1 MVGIVLVSHSARLAE
16 GVRELVEQV
25 AQGAVPLAVAGGID
39 DPDNP
44 IGTDAMKVLEA
55 IQSVYSD
62 DGVVVLMDL
71 GSALLSAEMAVEF
84 LPEEQQPRIHLCSAP
99 FVEGAY
105 AAVVQASTGA
115 PVQSVVAE
123 AIGALGA
130 KIEQLGG
137 AVEAQGSVPSP
148 SGRGL
153 GRGSDA
159 VEQTQEIVLTV
170 RNRLGL
176 HARPA
181 ARFVSTAGRFAA
193 DVELIRAG
201 RPANAKSINQVAT
214 LGVRQGDT
222 ITIRAAGP
230 DAAAALA
237 ALQALAD
244 DNFGD
249 RDEPESRGA
258 GGQGSRGESR
268 PTALLPTDPLN
279 TDPLTTDHWPLTT
292 ALPGIPASPGVAIGP
307 AALYRPRP
315 PEVVT
320 RAIEDTAG
328 EWRRLQDAVA
338 VARDEIGA
346 LHRRAVA
353 QVGPDEAAIFE
364 AHLLFLQDPLLV
376 EATRDRI
383 YGEKINA
390 EAAWQ
395 RQMADMAA
403 TYRDMADDYMRARAA
418 DVEDVAQRVLRGLM
432 GVAPPSLDLAAPA
445 ILIAADLTPSD
456 TARLDRERV
465 LAVCTEL
472 GGATAHS
479 AILARALGIPAVVG
493 LGHAVWQV
501 AEGQRVAV
509 DGDAGALWPQ
519 PDEAQVAQLAA
530 RREAWLETQR
540 RDKAAG
546 QGAAV
551 TPDGHRVEIAA
562 NVGSPNDVAPALEF
576 GAEGVGL
583 FRTEFLFMDRAAA
596 PSEEE
601 QFEAYRRA
609 ARAAGD
615 RPLII
620 RTLDVGGDKPLPYL
634 DLGDEANPFLG
645 WRAIRFCL
653 ERPDVFMPQLRAI
666 LRASAAEEGAPRC
679 VKLMLPMIGTPA
691 EVRAARAML
700 AAAQAELRAAGVPF
714 DEDMEVGI
722 MIEVP
727 SAVAVADQLAR
738 EVDFFSIGTNDLTQ
752 YVMAA
757 DRGNARVAGLASA
770 LQPAVLRLVR
780 DAADAAHAA
789 GIWIGMCGELAG
801 NALAAP
807 VLVGL
812 GLDELSM
819 SAPSIPAVK
828 AAVRRFA
835 LADAQRIAAAALA
848 LDSAEAVAR
857 YLQQAALEE
866 K

>member
-1 MVGIVLVSHSARLAE
+1 MVSLVFVSHSALLAE
-16 GVRELVEQV
+16 GVRQLAEQMT
-25 AQGAVPLAVAGGID
+25 QGAVPMAVAGGID

-71 GSALLSAEMAVEF
+71 GSALLSAEMALEF
-84 LPEEQQPRIHLCSAP
+84 LSDEQRPQVHLCPAP
-99 FVEGAY
+99 LVEGAL
-105 AAVVQASTGA
+105 AAAVQASVGA
-115 PVQSVVAE
+115 SAAQVMAE
-123 AIGALGA
+123 ALGA
-130 KIEQLGG
+130 LAVKVEHMGG
-137 AVEAQGSVPSP
+137 AAAEPGSGGAGGQG
-148 SGRGL
+148 G
-153 GRGSDA
+153 A
-159 VEQTQEIVLTV
+159 ATEQIALVV

-181 ARFVSTAGRFAA
+181 ARLVSTAGRFTAEVTLLK
-193 DVELIRAG
+193 DG
-201 RPANAKSINQVAT
+201 RRANAKSINQVAT
-214 LGVRQGDT
+214 LGVRHGDT
-222 ITIRAAGP
+222 ITVSAGGP
-230 DAAAALA
+230 DATAALA

-249 RDEPESRGA
+249 REEERGS
-258 GGQGSRGESR
+258 GGAEEQGGETR
-268 PTALLPTDPLN
+268 ATDLLTA
-279 TDPLTTDHWPLTT
+279 DPLTTAQLK
-292 ALPGIPASPGVAIGP
+292 GIPASPGVAIGP

-315 PEVVT
+315 PEVVA
-320 RAIEDTAG
+320 RAIDDAAG
-328 EWRRLQDAVA
+328 EWRRLRAAVDT
-338 VARDEIGA
+338 ARDEIDA

-353 QVGPDEAAIFE
+353 QVGADEAAIFE

-383 YGEKINA
+383 YSEKINA

-395 RQMADMAA
+395 RETAAMAA
-403 TYRDMADDYMRARAA
+403 TYREMADDYMRARAA

-432 GVAPPSLDLAAPA
+432 GVAPPSLDFAAPA

-501 AEGQRVAV
+501 AEGQHVAA
-509 DGDAGALWPQ
+509 DGNAGALWLQ
-519 PDEAQVAQLAA
+519 PDEAQVASLTAQ
-530 RREAWLETQR
+530 REAWLETQR

-546 QGAAV
+546 QGTAA
-551 TPDGHRVEIAA
+551 TPDGRRVEIAA

-609 ARAAGD
+609 ARAAGG

-634 DLGDEANPFLG
+634 DLGEEANPFLG

-666 LRASAAEEGAPRC
+666 LRASAAEDGPRN
-679 VKLMLPMIGTPA
+679 VKLMLPMIGAPA
-691 EVRAARAML
+691 EVHAARAML
-700 AAAQAELRAAGVPF
+700 ATAQAELRAAGVPY
-714 DEDMEVGI
+714 DEGMEVGI

-738 EVDFFSIGTNDLTQ
+738 LVDFFSIGTNDLTQ

-757 DRGNARVAGLASA
+757 DRGNARVAELASA
-770 LQPAVLRLVR
+770 FQPAVLRMVR
-780 DAADAAHAA
+780 DAATAAHNA

-801 NALAAP
+801 NPLAAP

-828 AAVRRFA
+828 AAVRRFS

-857 YLQQAALEE
+857 FLQRAAVGE
-866 K
+866 

>member
-1 MVGIVLVSHSARLAE
+1 
-16 GVRELVEQV
+16 V
-25 AQGAVPLAVAGGID
+25 AAGID

-62 DGVVVLMDL
+62 EGVVVLMDL
-71 GSALLSAEMAVEF
+71 GSALLSAELALEF
-84 LPEEQQPRIHLCSAP
+84 LPDDQRPHVHLSSAP
-99 FVEGAY
+99 FVEGGY

-115 PVQSVVAE
+115 AVQSVLAE
-123 AIGALGA
+123 AASGLAA
-130 KIEQLGG
+130 KVSQLGG
-137 AVEAQGSVPSP
+137 TAADDNPPE
-148 SGRGL
+148 SGGA
-153 GRGSDA
+153 GERGSGGA
-159 VEQTQEIVLTV
+159 EEQEQIVLTV

-193 DVELIRAG
+193 EVALLMGDR
-201 RPANAKSINQVAT
+201 RANAKSINQVAT

-222 ITIRAAGP
+222 ITVSASGP

-249 RDEPESRGA
+249 REEARGNGEA
-258 GGQGSRGESR
+258 GEQGSQSATRS
-268 PTALLPTDPLN
+268 TDPLN
-279 TDPLTTDHWPLTT
+279 TDLLATDPLTTGHLK
-292 ALPGIPASPGVAIGP
+292 GIAASPGVAIGP

-320 RAIEDTAG
+320 RAIDDAAG
-328 EWRRLQDAVA
+328 EWQRLQAAVDA
-338 VARDEIGA
+338 ARDEIDA

-353 QVGPDEAAIFE
+353 QVGADEAAIFE

-376 EATRDRI
+376 EATRDQI
-383 YGEKINA
+383 YAEKINA

-395 RQMADMAA
+395 RQTADMAA

-432 GVAPPSLDLAAPA
+432 GVAPPSLDFAAPA

-509 DGDAGALWPQ
+509 DGDAGALWPR
-519 PDEAQVAQLAA
+519 PDEAQAAELAA
-530 RREAWLETQR
+530 RRAAWLDGQR
-540 RDKAAG
+540 RAKAAG
-546 QGAAV
+546 QGAAI

-583 FRTEFLFMDRAAA
+583 FRTEFLFMDRTTA

-609 ARAAGD
+609 ARAAGG

-666 LRASAAEEGAPRC
+666 LRASAAEDGPRN
-679 VKLMLPMIGTPA
+679 VKLMLPMIGAPA

-700 AAAQAELRAAGVPF
+700 DTARAELRAVGVPF

-738 EVDFFSIGTNDLTQ
+738 AVDFFSIGTNDLTQ

-770 LQPAVLRLVR
+770 FQPAVLRLVR
-780 DAADAAHAA
+780 DAAGAAHAA

-801 NALAAP
+801 NPLAAP
-807 VLVGL
+807 LLVGL

-828 AAVRRFA
+828 AAVRRFP
-835 LADAQRIAAAALA
+835 LAEAQRIAAAALA
-848 LDSAEAVAR
+848 LDSAEAVAHF
-857 YLQQAALEE
+857 LQQAAVGEG
-866 K
+866 

>member
-1 MVGIVLVSHSARLAE
+1 MVSLVFVSHSALLAE
-16 GVRELVEQV
+16 GVRQLAEQMT
-25 AQGAVPLAVAGGID
+25 QGAVPMAVAGGID

-71 GSALLSAEMAVEF
+71 GSALLSAEMALEF
-84 LPEEQQPRIHLCSAP
+84 LSDEQRPQVHLCPAP
-99 FVEGAY
+99 LVEGAL
-105 AAVVQASTGA
+105 AAAVQASVGA
-115 PVQSVVAE
+115 SAAQVMAE
-123 AIGALGA
+123 ALGA
-130 KIEQLGG
+130 LAVKVEHMGG
-137 AVEAQGSVPSP
+137 AAAEPGSE
-148 SGRGL
+148 GAG
-153 GRGSDA
+153 GQEGA
-159 VEQTQEIVLTV
+159 ATEQIALVV

-181 ARFVSTAGRFAA
+181 ARLVSTAGRFTAEVTLLK
-193 DVELIRAG
+193 DG
-201 RPANAKSINQVAT
+201 RRANAKSINQVAT
-214 LGVRQGDT
+214 LGVRHGDT
-222 ITIRAAGP
+222 ITVSAGGP
-230 DAAAALA
+230 DATAALA

-249 RDEPESRGA
+249 REEERGS
-258 GGQGSRGESR
+258 GGAEEQGGETR
-268 PTALLPTDPLN
+268 ATDLLTA
-279 TDPLTTDHWPLTT
+279 DPLTTAQLK
-292 ALPGIPASPGVAIGP
+292 GIPASPGVAIGP

-315 PEVVT
+315 PEVVA
-320 RAIEDTAG
+320 RAIDDAAG
-328 EWRRLQDAVA
+328 EWRRLRAAVDT
-338 VARDEIGA
+338 ARDEIDA

-353 QVGPDEAAIFE
+353 QVGADEAAIFE

-383 YGEKINA
+383 YSEKINA

-395 RQMADMAA
+395 RETAAMAA
-403 TYRDMADDYMRARAA
+403 TYREMADDYMRARAA

-432 GVAPPSLDLAAPA
+432 GVAPPSLDFAAPA

-501 AEGQRVAV
+501 AEGQHVAA
-509 DGDAGALWPQ
+509 DGNAGVLWLQ
-519 PDEAQVAQLAA
+519 PDEAQVASLTAQ
-530 RREAWLETQR
+530 REAWLETQR

-546 QGAAV
+546 QGAAA
-551 TPDGHRVEIAA
+551 TPDGRRVEIAA

-609 ARAAGD
+609 ARAAGG

-634 DLGDEANPFLG
+634 DLGEEANPFLG

-666 LRASAAEEGAPRC
+666 LRASAAEDGPRN
-679 VKLMLPMIGTPA
+679 VKLMLPMIGAPA
-691 EVRAARAML
+691 EVHAARAML
-700 AAAQAELRAAGVPF
+700 ATAQAELRAAGVPY
-714 DEDMEVGI
+714 DEGMEVGI

-738 EVDFFSIGTNDLTQ
+738 LVDFFSIGTNDLTQ

-757 DRGNARVAGLASA
+757 DRGNARVAELASA
-770 LQPAVLRLVR
+770 FQPAVLRMVR
-780 DAADAAHAA
+780 DAATAAHNA

-801 NALAAP
+801 NPLAAP

-828 AAVRRFA
+828 AAVRRFS

-857 YLQQAALEE
+857 FLQRAAVGE
-866 K
+866 

>member
-1 MVGIVLVSHSARLAE
+1 MMVGLVFVSHSAKLAE
-16 GVRELVEQV
+16 GVRELAEQMT
-25 AQGAVPLAVAGGID
+25 QGAVRMAAAGGID

-44 IGTDAMKVLEA
+44 IGTDAMKVLAA
-55 IQSVYSD
+55 IESVYSD

-71 GSALLSAEMAVEF
+71 GSALLSAEMALEF
-84 LPEEQQPRIHLCSAP
+84 LADEQRPKVFLCPAP
-99 FVEGAY
+99 LVEGAL
-105 AAVVQASTGA
+105 AAAVQASVGASAAQVMAEAESALGVKIEHMGGA
-115 PVQSVVAE
+115 P
-123 AIGALGA
+123 ALA
-130 KIEQLGG
+130 P
-137 AVEAQGSVPSP
+137 EAQGS
-148 SGRGL
+148 RGA
-153 GRGSDA
+153 G
-159 VEQTQEIVLTV
+159 EQGPEQEIVLTV

-193 DVELIRAG
+193 DVHLVREG
-201 RPANAKSINQVAT
+201 RRANAKSINQVAT
-214 LGVRQGDT
+214 LGVRQGDA
-222 ITIRAAGP
+222 ITVRAAGP

-249 RDEPESRGA
+249 REEAQGSRGA
-258 GGQGSRGESR
+258 GERGSGGER
-268 PTALLPTDPLN
+268 TATDLLTTDLLN
-279 TDPLTTDHWPLTT
+279 TDPLTTDL
-292 ALPGIPASPGVAIGP
+292 LKGIPASPGVAVGP
-307 AALYRPRP
+307 VALYRPRP
-315 PEVVT
+315 PQVVA
-320 RAIEDTAG
+320 RLIEDTAG

-338 VARDEIGA
+338 AAREEIAA

-353 QVGPDEAAIFE
+353 QVGADEAAIFE

-383 YGEKINA
+383 YAEKVNA

-395 RQMADMAA
+395 QETAAMAA

-432 GVAPPSLDLAAPA
+432 GVQPPSLDFAAPA

-456 TARLDRERV
+456 TARLDRTRV

-509 DGDAGALWPQ
+509 DGHAGLLWRR
-519 PDEAQVAQLAA
+519 PDEAQVAELTA
-530 RREAWLETQR
+530 RRAAWLDGQR
-540 RDKAAG
+540 RAKAAG

-551 TPDGHRVEIAA
+551 TPDGRRVEIAA

-583 FRTEFLFMDRAAA
+583 FRTEFLFMDRTTA

-601 QFEAYRRA
+601 QFEAYRSA
-609 ARAAGD
+609 ARAAGG

-666 LRASAAEEGAPRC
+666 LRASAPEDGPRH
-679 VKLMLPMIGTPA
+679 VKLMLPMIGAPA

-714 DEDMEVGI
+714 DEGLEVGI

-738 EVDFFSIGTNDLTQ
+738 QVDFFSIGTNDLTQ

-757 DRGNARVAGLASA
+757 DRGNARVAELASA
-770 LQPAVLRLVR
+770 LQPAVLRMVR
-780 DAADAAHAA
+780 DAATAAHAA

-801 NALAAP
+801 NPLAAP

-819 SAPSIPAVK
+819 SAPAIPAVK
-828 AAVRRFA
+828 EAVRRFP
-835 LADAQRIAAAALA
+835 LAEAQRIAAEALA
-848 LDSAEAVAR
+848 LDSAEAVAHF
-857 YLQQAALEE
+857 LQQAAAGE

>member
-1 MVGIVLVSHSARLAE
+1 MVGIVLVSHSARLGE
-16 GVRELVEQV
+16 GVRELVEQA
-25 AQGAVPLAVAGGID
+25 AQGAVPLAVAAGID
-39 DPDNP
+39 DPEHP
-44 IGTDAMKVLEA
+44 IGTDAMEVLAA
-55 IQSVYSD
+55 IESVYSD

-71 GSALLSAEMAVEF
+71 GSALLSAEMALEL
-84 LPEEQQPRIHLCSAP
+84 LPDEQRPRVHLCAAP

-115 PVQSVVAE
+115 SLPSVLAE
-123 AIGALGA
+123 ASGALAA
-130 KIEQLGG
+130 KMEHLGG
-137 AVEAQGSVPSP
+137 DAVGRVVGNPPLESGAAEGQGS
-148 SGRGL
+148 RGEA
-153 GRGSDA
+153 S
-159 VEQTQEIVLTV
+159 ESIILTV

-193 DVELIRAG
+193 EVAMLKGDR
-201 RPANAKSINQVAT
+201 RANAKSINQVAT

-222 ITIRAAGP
+222 ITISAAGP
-230 DAAAALA
+230 DAAAALS

-249 RDEPESRGA
+249 RDESQSRGA
-258 GGQGSRGESR
+258 GGQGSRGESSS
-268 PTALLPTDPLN
+268 TDLLTTDLLA
-279 TDPLTTDHWPLTT
+279 TDLLATDHWPLK
-292 ALPGIPASPGVAIGP
+292 GIPASPGVAIGP

-315 PEVVT
+315 PEVVV
-320 RAIEDTAG
+320 RPIDDAAG
-328 EWRRLQDAVA
+328 EWRRLQQAVA
-338 VARDEIGA
+338 AARDEIDA

-383 YGEKINA
+383 YADKINA

-395 RQMADMAA
+395 RQTAAMAA

-432 GVAPPSLDLAAPA
+432 GVAPPSLDFAAPA

-509 DGDAGALWPQ
+509 DGDAGTLWPR
-519 PDEAQVAQLAA
+519 PDEGQVAELTA
-530 RREAWLETQR
+530 RRAAWLDGQR

-583 FRTEFLFMDRAAA
+583 FRTEFLFMDRTAA

-609 ARAAGD
+609 ARAAGG

-634 DLGDEANPFLG
+634 DLGEEANPFLG

-666 LRASAAEEGAPRC
+666 LRASAPEDGPRN
-679 VKLMLPMIGTPA
+679 VKLMLPMIGAPG
-691 EVRAARAML
+691 EVHAARAML
-700 AAAQAELRAAGVPF
+700 AAAQAELRAAGMAY
-714 DEDMEVGI
+714 DEKMEVGI

-738 EVDFFSIGTNDLTQ
+738 AVDFFSIGTNDLTQ

-757 DRGNARVAGLASA
+757 DRGNARVAELANA
-770 LQPAVLRLVR
+770 FQPAVLRLVR
-780 DAADAAHAA
+780 DAARAAHDA

-801 NALAAP
+801 NPLAAP

-828 AAVRRFA
+828 AAVRRFS
-835 LADAQRIAAAALA
+835 LAEARRIAAEALA
-848 LDSAEAVAR
+848 LDSAEAVGHF
-857 YLQQAALEE
+857 LQRAAAGEG
-866 K
+866 

>member
-1 MVGIVLVSHSARLAE
+1 MVSLVFVSHSALLAE
-16 GVRELVEQV
+16 GVRQLAEQMT
-25 AQGAVPLAVAGGID
+25 QGAVPMAVAGGID

-71 GSALLSAEMAVEF
+71 GSALLSAEMALEF
-84 LPEEQQPRIHLCSAP
+84 LSDEQRPQVHLCPAP
-99 FVEGAY
+99 LVEGAL
-105 AAVVQASTGA
+105 AAAVQASVGA
-115 PVQSVVAE
+115 SAAQVMAE
-123 AIGALGA
+123 ALGA
-130 KIEQLGG
+130 LAVKVEHMGG
-137 AVEAQGSVPSP
+137 AAAEPGS
-148 SGRGL
+148 GGAGGQRG
-153 GRGSDA
+153 A
-159 VEQTQEIVLTV
+159 ATEQIALVV

-181 ARFVSTAGRFAA
+181 ARLVSTAGRFTAEVTLLK
-193 DVELIRAG
+193 DG
-201 RPANAKSINQVAT
+201 RRANAKSINQVAT
-214 LGVRQGDT
+214 LGVRHGDT
-222 ITIRAAGP
+222 ITVSAGGP
-230 DAAAALA
+230 DATAALA

-249 RDEPESRGA
+249 REEERGS
-258 GGQGSRGESR
+258 GGAEEQGGETR
-268 PTALLPTDPLN
+268 ATDLLTA
-279 TDPLTTDHWPLTT
+279 DPLTTAQLK
-292 ALPGIPASPGVAIGP
+292 GIPASPGVAIGP

-315 PEVVT
+315 PEVVA
-320 RAIEDTAG
+320 RAIDDAAG
-328 EWRRLQDAVA
+328 EWRRLRAAVDT
-338 VARDEIGA
+338 ARDEIDA

-353 QVGPDEAAIFE
+353 QVGADEAAIFE

-383 YGEKINA
+383 YSEKINA

-395 RQMADMAA
+395 RETAAMAA
-403 TYRDMADDYMRARAA
+403 TYREMADDYMRARAA

-432 GVAPPSLDLAAPA
+432 GVAPPSLDFAAPA

-501 AEGQRVAV
+501 AEGQHVAV
-509 DGDAGALWPQ
+509 DGNAGALWLQ
-519 PDEAQVAQLAA
+519 PDEAQVASLTAQ
-530 RREAWLETQR
+530 REAWLETQR

-546 QGAAV
+546 QGTAA
-551 TPDGHRVEIAA
+551 TPDGRRVEIAA

-609 ARAAGD
+609 ARAAGG

-634 DLGDEANPFLG
+634 NLGDETNPFLG

-666 LRASAAEEGAPRC
+666 LRASAAEDGPRN
-679 VKLMLPMIGTPA
+679 VKLMLPMIGAPA
-691 EVRAARAML
+691 EVHAARAML
-700 AAAQAELRAAGVPF
+700 ATAQAELRAAGVPY
-714 DEDMEVGI
+714 DEGMEVGI

-738 EVDFFSIGTNDLTQ
+738 LVDFFSIGTNDLTQ

-757 DRGNARVAGLASA
+757 DRGNARVAELASA
-770 LQPAVLRLVR
+770 FQPAVLRMVR
-780 DAADAAHAA
+780 DAATAAHNA

-801 NALAAP
+801 NPLAAP

-828 AAVRRFA
+828 AAVRRFS

-857 YLQQAALEE
+857 FLQRAAVGE
-866 K
+866 

>member
-16 GVRELVEQV
+16 GVRELVEQA

-84 LPEEQQPRIHLCSAP
+84 LPEEQQPRIHLCAAP

-115 PVQSVVAE
+115 PAQSVVAE
-123 AIGALGA
+123 AIGALAA
-130 KIEQLGG
+130 KVAQLGG
-137 AVEAQGSVPSP
+137 VVEAQGS
-148 SGRGL
+148 GGA
-153 GRGSDA
+153 GQQGGGGEEEA
-159 VEQTQEIVLTV
+159 QEIILSV

-193 DVELIRAG
+193 DVQLIRED
-201 RPANAKSINQVAT
+201 RRANAKSINQVAT

-249 RDEPESRGA
+249 REE
-258 GGQGSRGESR
+258 GQGSRGAGEQGVRGASR
-268 PTALLPTDPLN
+268 PTDLLTTDLLT
-279 TDPLTTDHWPLTT
+279 TDPLTTDNWQLTT
-292 ALPGIPASPGVAIGP
+292 ALQGIPASPGVAIGP

-320 RAIEDTAG
+320 RAIDDTAG

-383 YGEKINA
+383 YSEKINA

-519 PDEAQVAQLAA
+519 PDDAQVAGLAA
-530 RREAWLETQR
+530 RREAWLEAQR

-583 FRTEFLFMDRAAA
+583 FRTEFLFMDRATA

-609 ARAAGD
+609 ARAAGG

-679 VKLMLPMIGTPA
+679 VKLMLPMIGAPV

-714 DEDMEVGI
+714 DEAMEVGI

-770 LQPAVLRLVR
+770 LQPAVLRMVR

-828 AAVRRFA
+828 AAVRRFT
-835 LADAQRIAAAALA
+835 LADARRIAAAALA

-857 YLQQAALEE
+857 YLQEAQPSAD
-866 K
+866 

>member
-1 MVGIVLVSHSARLAE
+1 MVSLVFVSHSALLAE
-16 GVRELVEQV
+16 GVRQLAEQMT
-25 AQGAVPLAVAGGID
+25 QGAVPMAVAGGID

-71 GSALLSAEMAVEF
+71 GSALLSAEMALEF
-84 LPEEQQPRIHLCSAP
+84 LSDEQRPQVHLCPAP
-99 FVEGAY
+99 LVEGAL
-105 AAVVQASTGA
+105 AAAVQASVGA
-115 PVQSVVAE
+115 SAAQVMAE
-123 AIGALGA
+123 ALGA
-130 KIEQLGG
+130 LAVKVEHMGG
-137 AVEAQGSVPSP
+137 AAAEPGSGGAGGQG
-148 SGRGL
+148 G
-153 GRGSDA
+153 A
-159 VEQTQEIVLTV
+159 ATEQIALVV

-181 ARFVSTAGRFAA
+181 ARLVSTAGRFTAEVTLLK
-193 DVELIRAG
+193 DG
-201 RPANAKSINQVAT
+201 RRANAKSINQVAT
-214 LGVRQGDT
+214 LGVRHGDT
-222 ITIRAAGP
+222 ITVSAGGP
-230 DAAAALA
+230 DATAALA

-249 RDEPESRGA
+249 REEERGS
-258 GGQGSRGESR
+258 GGAEEQGGETR
-268 PTALLPTDPLN
+268 ATDLLT
-279 TDPLTTDHWPLTT
+279 TDPLTTAQLK
-292 ALPGIPASPGVAIGP
+292 GIPASPGVAIGP

-315 PEVVT
+315 PEVVA
-320 RAIEDTAG
+320 RAIDDAAG
-328 EWRRLQDAVA
+328 EWRRLRAAVDT
-338 VARDEIGA
+338 ARDEIDA

-353 QVGPDEAAIFE
+353 QVGADEAAIFE

-383 YGEKINA
+383 YSEKINA

-395 RQMADMAA
+395 RETAAMAA
-403 TYRDMADDYMRARAA
+403 TYREMADDYMRARAA

-432 GVAPPSLDLAAPA
+432 GVAPPSLDFAAPA

-501 AEGQRVAV
+501 AEGQHVAV
-509 DGDAGALWPQ
+509 DGNAGALWLQ
-519 PDEAQVAQLAA
+519 PDEAQVASLTAQ
-530 RREAWLETQR
+530 REAWLETQR

-546 QGAAV
+546 QGTAA
-551 TPDGHRVEIAA
+551 TPDGRRVEIAA

-609 ARAAGD
+609 ARAAGG

-634 DLGDEANPFLG
+634 DLGEEANPFLG

-666 LRASAAEEGAPRC
+666 LRASAAEDGPRN
-679 VKLMLPMIGTPA
+679 VKLMLPMIGAPA
-691 EVRAARAML
+691 EVHAARAML
-700 AAAQAELRAAGVPF
+700 ATAQAELRAAGVPY
-714 DEDMEVGI
+714 DEGMEVGI

-738 EVDFFSIGTNDLTQ
+738 LVDFFSIGTNDLTQ

-757 DRGNARVAGLASA
+757 DRGNARVAELASA
-770 LQPAVLRLVR
+770 FQPAVLRMVR
-780 DAADAAHAA
+780 DAATAAHDA

-801 NALAAP
+801 NPLAAP
-807 VLVGL
+807 VLIGL

-828 AAVRRFA
+828 AAVRRFS

-857 YLQQAALEE
+857 FLQRAAVGE
-866 K
+866 

>member
-84 LPEEQQPRIHLCSAP
+84 LPEEQQPHIHLCSAP

-123 AIGALGA
+123 AIGALA
-130 KIEQLGG
+130 VKVAQLGG
-137 AVEAQGSVPSP
+137 AVEGQGSVPSP

-159 VEQTQEIVLTV
+159 AEQGSVPSPSGRGLGRGSDAAEQAQEIVLTV

-181 ARFVSTAGRFAA
+181 ARLVSTAGRFTA
-193 DVELIRAG
+193 DVELIREG

-249 RDEPESRGA
+249 REE
-258 GGQGSRGESR
+258 GQGRRGPDGSPGAR
-268 PTALLPTDPLN
+268 RPTDPLN
-279 TDPLTTDHWPLTT
+279 TDPLNPVSLK
-292 ALPGIPASPGVAIGP
+292 GIPASPGVAIGP

-320 RAIEDTAG
+320 RSIEDTAG

-383 YGEKINA
+383 YAEKINA

-395 RQMADMAA
+395 GQTADMAA

-432 GVAPPSLDLAAPA
+432 
-445 ILIAADLTPSD
+445 
-456 TARLDRERV
+456 
-465 LAVCTEL
+465 
-472 GGATAHS
+472 
-479 AILARALGIPAVVG
+479 
-493 LGHAVWQV
+493 
-501 AEGQRVAV
+501 
-509 DGDAGALWPQ
+509 
-519 PDEAQVAQLAA
+519 
-530 RREAWLETQR
+530 
-540 RDKAAG
+540 
-546 QGAAV
+546 
-551 TPDGHRVEIAA
+551 
-562 NVGSPNDVAPALEF
+562 
-576 GAEGVGL
+576 
-583 FRTEFLFMDRAAA
+583 
-596 PSEEE
+596 
-601 QFEAYRRA
+601 
-609 ARAAGD
+609 
-615 RPLII
+615 
-620 RTLDVGGDKPLPYL
+620 
-634 DLGDEANPFLG
+634 
-645 WRAIRFCL
+645 
-653 ERPDVFMPQLRAI
+653 
-666 LRASAAEEGAPRC
+666 
-679 VKLMLPMIGTPA
+679 
-691 EVRAARAML
+691 
-700 AAAQAELRAAGVPF
+700 
-714 DEDMEVGI
+714 
-722 MIEVP
+722 
-727 SAVAVADQLAR
+727 
-738 EVDFFSIGTNDLTQ
+738 
-752 YVMAA
+752 
-757 DRGNARVAGLASA
+757 
-770 LQPAVLRLVR
+770 
-780 DAADAAHAA
+780 
-789 GIWIGMCGELAG
+789 
-801 NALAAP
+801 
-807 VLVGL
+807 
-812 GLDELSM
+812 
-819 SAPSIPAVK
+819 
-828 AAVRRFA
+828 
-835 LADAQRIAAAALA
+835 
-848 LDSAEAVAR
+848 
-857 YLQQAALEE
+857 
-866 K
+866 

>member
-1 MVGIVLVSHSARLAE
+1 MVGIVLVSHSAKLGD
-16 GVRELVEQV
+16 GVRELVEQA
-25 AQGAVPLAVAGGID
+25 AQGAVPLAVAAGID

-71 GSALLSAEMAVEF
+71 GSALLSAEMALEF
-84 LPEEQQPRIHLCSAP
+84 LPDDQRPHVYLCSAP

-115 PVQSVVAE
+115 PVRSVVAE
-123 AIGALGA
+123 ATGALAA

-137 AVEAQGSVPSP
+137 ESAGE
-148 SGRGL
+148 
-153 GRGSDA
+153 RGSGGA
-159 VEQTQEIVLTV
+159 GEQGGEEAQEIVLTV

-193 DVELIRAG
+193 EVTILKNG
-201 RPANAKSINQVAT
+201 RRANAKSINQVAT
-214 LGVRQGDT
+214 LGVRQGDM
-222 ITIRAAGP
+222 ITVSAGGP

-249 RDEPESRGA
+249 REEGQGSRRA
-258 GGQGSRGESR
+258 GGQGSRGETR
-268 PTALLPTDPLN
+268 Q
-279 TDPLTTDHWPLTT
+279 TDPLTTDLLTTDNRQLTT

-315 PEVVT
+315 PEVVA
-320 RAIEDTAG
+320 RAIDDAAG
-328 EWRRLQDAVA
+328 EWRRLQAAVD
-338 VARDEIGA
+338 VARDEIDA

-353 QVGPDEAAIFE
+353 QVGADEAAIFE
-364 AHLLFLQDPLLV
+364 AHLLFLQDPLLI

-395 RQMADMAA
+395 RQTADMAA

-432 GVAPPSLDLAAPA
+432 GVAPPSLDFATPA
-445 ILIAADLTPSD
+445 VLIAADLTPSD

-509 DGDAGALWPQ
+509 DGDAGALWPR
-519 PDEAQVAQLAA
+519 PDEAQVTMLAA
-530 RREAWLETQR
+530 RRAAWLDGQR
-540 RDKAAG
+540 RAKAAG

-653 ERPDVFMPQLRAI
+653 ERPDVFLPQLRAI
-666 LRASAAEEGAPRC
+666 LRASAAEDGPRH
-679 VKLMLPMIGTPA
+679 VKLMLPMIGAPV

-700 AAAQAELRAAGVPF
+700 ARAQDELRAAGVPF
-714 DEDMEVGI
+714 DEGMEVGI

-757 DRGNARVAGLASA
+757 DRGNARVADLASA
-770 LQPAVLRLVR
+770 LQPAVLRMVR
-780 DAADAAHAA
+780 DAATAAHAA

-801 NALAAP
+801 NPLAAP

-828 AAVRRFA
+828 AAVRRFT
-835 LADAQRIAAAALA
+835 LAEAQRIAAAALA

-857 YLQQAALEE
+857 FLQEAQPSAA
-866 K
+866 

>member
-1 MVGIVLVSHSARLAE
+1 MVSLVFVSHSALLAE
-16 GVRELVEQV
+16 GVRQLAEQMT
-25 AQGAVPLAVAGGID
+25 QGAVPMAVAGGID

-71 GSALLSAEMAVEF
+71 GSALLSAEMALEF
-84 LPEEQQPRIHLCSAP
+84 LSDEQRPQVHLCPAP
-99 FVEGAY
+99 LVEGAL
-105 AAVVQASTGA
+105 AAAVQASVGA
-115 PVQSVVAE
+115 SAAQVMAE
-123 AIGALGA
+123 ALGA
-130 KIEQLGG
+130 LAVKVEHMGG
-137 AVEAQGSVPSP
+137 AAAEPGS
-148 SGRGL
+148 GGAGGQRG
-153 GRGSDA
+153 A
-159 VEQTQEIVLTV
+159 ATEQIALVV

-181 ARFVSTAGRFAA
+181 ARLVSTAGRFTAEVTLLK
-193 DVELIRAG
+193 DG
-201 RPANAKSINQVAT
+201 RRANAKSINQVAT
-214 LGVRQGDT
+214 LGVRHGDT
-222 ITIRAAGP
+222 ITVSAGGP
-230 DAAAALA
+230 DATAALA

-249 RDEPESRGA
+249 REEERGS
-258 GGQGSRGESR
+258 GGAEEQGGETR
-268 PTALLPTDPLN
+268 ATDLLT
-279 TDPLTTDHWPLTT
+279 TDPLTTAQLK
-292 ALPGIPASPGVAIGP
+292 GIPASPGVAIGP

-315 PEVVT
+315 PEVVA
-320 RAIEDTAG
+320 RAIDDAAG
-328 EWRRLQDAVA
+328 EWRRLRAAVDT
-338 VARDEIGA
+338 ARDEIDA

-353 QVGPDEAAIFE
+353 QVGADEAAIFE

-383 YGEKINA
+383 YSEKINA

-395 RQMADMAA
+395 RETAAMAA
-403 TYRDMADDYMRARAA
+403 TYREMADDYMRARAA

-432 GVAPPSLDLAAPA
+432 GVAPPSLDFAAPA

-501 AEGQRVAV
+501 AEGQHVAV
-509 DGDAGALWPQ
+509 DGNAGALWLQ
-519 PDEAQVAQLAA
+519 PDEAQVASLTAQ
-530 RREAWLETQR
+530 REAWLETQR

-546 QGAAV
+546 QGAAA
-551 TPDGHRVEIAA
+551 TPDGRRVEIAA

-609 ARAAGD
+609 ARAAGG

-634 DLGDEANPFLG
+634 DLGEEANPFLG

-666 LRASAAEEGAPRC
+666 LRASAAEDGPRN
-679 VKLMLPMIGTPA
+679 VKLMLPMIGAPA
-691 EVRAARAML
+691 EVHAARAML
-700 AAAQAELRAAGVPF
+700 ATAQAELRAAGVPY
-714 DEDMEVGI
+714 DEGMEVGI

-738 EVDFFSIGTNDLTQ
+738 LVDFFSIGTNDLTQ

-757 DRGNARVAGLASA
+757 DRGNARVAELASA
-770 LQPAVLRLVR
+770 FQPAVLRMVR
-780 DAADAAHAA
+780 DAATAAHDA

-801 NALAAP
+801 NPLAAP

-828 AAVRRFA
+828 AAVRRFS

-857 YLQQAALEE
+857 FLQRAAVGE
-866 K
+866 